1 MAPQIWLVTGTT
13 SGIGKMVIQE
23 LVRRG
28 DKVIATGRKV
38 EERLGAYK
46 SDSLRLLELD
56 ISADRVALAAKV
68 QEAWAIFG
76 HIDVVLN
83 NAGMNQLM
91 SAEEASYE
99 STSLP
104 RNPPITTTKA
114 NSPLLT
120 SEDHIHALL
129 TTNLLGA
136 VRLTQAVLP
145 LMRAQRSGTLAF
157 ISSSSAWNSLPFMSL
172 YAASKAGLSAFV
184 ESLHKEIRPL
194 GLRAVAI
201 ECGGF
206 PTSLS
211 QARDGAPPPPPPTQI
226 ADYVPGL
233 TALGGMFASDPAAYM
248 PGDLARV
255 APRIVDVV
263 KREGPAAGRPWAV
276 RVVLGSDAHAAI
288 AQKVREVAG
297 LLEGWKDVS
306 YSTDSDAHKGGAT
319 EVYLEAVSILEKE

>member
-1 MAPQIWLVTGTT
+1 
-13 SGIGKMVIQE
+13 
-23 LVRRG
+23 
-28 DKVIATGRKV
+28 
-38 EERLGAYK
+38 
-46 SDSLRLLELD
+46 
-56 ISADRVALAAKV
+56 
-68 QEAWAIFG
+68 
-76 HIDVVLN
+76 
-83 NAGMNQLM
+83 
-91 SAEEASYE
+91 
-99 STSLP
+99 
-104 RNPPITTTKA
+104 
-114 NSPLLT
+114 
-120 SEDHIHALL
+120 
-129 TTNLLGA
+129 
-136 VRLTQAVLP
+136 
-145 LMRAQRSGTLAF
+145 MRARGSGTLAF

-297 LLEGWKDVS
+297 LLDEWKDVS
-306 YSTDSDAHKGGAT
+306 YSTDSDAHVGGAT
-319 EVYLEAVSILEKE
+319 EAYLEAVSILEKE